1 LGFLI
6 MKFSVK
12 LEEIAKAIEEM
23 RIRGATPIARAA
35 AEALIIE
42 AEESRASTPDE
53 FIKEMDGAA
62 RRLLS
67 TRPTA
72 VSLPNAV
79 RFIMFRVLSAYRRG
93 AGLEDLR
100 KISIEAGREFL
111 RRVDEAKKVIAKI
124 GSKRIVDGD
133 IILTHCN
140 SSAVIAILTE
150 AKRQG
155 KDIKVIATET
165 RPKFQGRLTAMQLAE
180 AGIPVT
186 LIVDSAARFFMK
198 KVDKVFV
205 GADAV
210 ASNGAVVNKIGTS
223 MIALAAKEARV
234 RVFVAAE
241 TYKFS
246 PETII
251 GELIKIEERS
261 PDEVVSKEFLER
273 YPLVSVRNPSF
284 DVTPPDYID
293 LIITEKGIIPPQAAY
308 LIIQSEIS
316 EVGYD
321 DYMRYTTYLEES

>member
-1 LGFLI
+1 
-6 MKFSVK
+6 MRFSAK

-35 AEALIIE
+35 AEALIME
-42 AEESRASTPDE
+42 AEESRASTPEE
-53 FIKEMDGAA
+53 FVKEMDGAA

-72 VSLPNAV
+72 VSLPNAI
-79 RFIMFRVLSAYRRG
+79 RFVMFRILSAYRNG
-93 AGLEDLR
+93 VSVEDLR
-100 KISIEAGREFL
+100 RTAVEAGKEFL
-111 RRVDEAKKVIAKI
+111 KRVDEAKKVIAKI
-124 GSKRIVDGD
+124 GSKRIVSGD
-133 IILTHCN
+133 TILTHCN
-140 SSAVIAILTE
+140 SSAVVAILTE

-155 KDIKVIATET
+155 KDIRVIATET

-251 GELIKIEERS
+251 GELIKIEERN
-261 PDEVVSKEFLER
+261 PEEVIPRGFLDR

-293 LIITEKGIIPPQAAY
+293 LIITEKGAIPPQAAY
-308 LIIQSEIS
+308 ILIQREIS
-316 EVGYD
+316 EIGYE

>member
-1 LGFLI
+1 
-6 MKFSVK
+6 MRFSVK

-35 AEALIIE
+35 AEALVIE

>member
-1 LGFLI
+1 MGSP
-6 MKFSVK
+6 MRFSVK
-12 LEEIAKAIEEM
+12 LEEIAKAIEDM
-23 RIRGATPIARAA
+23 RIRGATPIARAV

-42 AEESRASTPDE
+42 AEESGASTPEE
-53 FIKEMDGAA
+53 FVREMDGAA

-72 VSLPNAV
+72 VSLPNAI
-79 RFIMFRVLSAYRRG
+79 RFIMFRVLSAYRNG
-93 AGLEDLR
+93 VTLDELR
-100 KISIEAGREFL
+100 KTAIDAGREFL

-124 GSKRIVDGD
+124 GSKRIVSGD
-133 IILTHCN
+133 TILTHCN
-140 SSAVIAILTE
+140 SSAVISILME

-198 KVDKVFV
+198 KIDKVFV

-261 PDEVVSKEFLER
+261 PEEVAPREFLER
-273 YPLVSVRNPSF
+273 YPLISVRNPSF

-316 EVGYD
+316 EVGYE
-321 DYMRYTTYLEES
+321 DYMKYTTYLEES

>member
-1 LGFLI
+1 
-6 MKFSVK
+6 MRFSAK

-23 RIRGATPIARAA
+23 HIRGATPIARAA
-35 AEALIIE
+35 AEALIME
-42 AEESRASTPDE
+42 AEESRASTPEE
-53 FIKEMDGAA
+53 FVKEMDGAA

-72 VSLPNAV
+72 VSLPNAI
-79 RFIMFRVLSAYRRG
+79 RFVMFRILSAYRNG
-93 AGLEDLR
+93 VSVEDLR
-100 KISIEAGREFL
+100 RTAVEAGKEFL

-124 GSKRIVDGD
+124 GSKRIVSGD
-133 IILTHCN
+133 TILTHCN
-140 SSAVIAILTE
+140 SSAVVAILTE

-180 AGIPVT
+180 VGIPVT

-261 PDEVVSKEFLER
+261 PEEVIPRGFLER

-293 LIITEKGIIPPQAAY
+293 LIITEKGAIPPQAAY
-308 LIIQSEIS
+308 MIIQSEIS
-316 EVGYD
+316 EIGYE

>member
-1 LGFLI
+1 MGSP
-6 MKFSVK
+6 MRFSVK
-12 LEEIAKAIEEM
+12 LEEIAKAIEDM
-23 RIRGATPIARAA
+23 RIRGATPIARAV

-42 AEESRASTPDE
+42 AEESRASTPEE
-53 FIKEMDGAA
+53 FVREMDGAA

-72 VSLPNAV
+72 VSLPNAI
-79 RFIMFRVLSAYRRG
+79 RFIMFRVLSAYRNG
-93 AGLEDLR
+93 VTLDELR
-100 KISIEAGREFL
+100 KTAIDAGREFL

-124 GSKRIVDGD
+124 GSKRIVSGD
-133 IILTHCN
+133 TILTHCN
-140 SSAVIAILTE
+140 SSAVISILME

-198 KVDKVFV
+198 KIDKVFV

-261 PDEVVSKEFLER
+261 PEEVAPREFLER
-273 YPLVSVRNPSF
+273 YPLISVRNPSF

-316 EVGYD
+316 EVGYE
-321 DYMRYTTYLEES
+321 DYMKYTTYLEES

>member
-1 LGFLI
+1 

>member
-1 LGFLI
+1 
-6 MKFSVK
+6 MRFSAK
-12 LEEIAKAIEEM
+12 LEEIAKAIEDM
-23 RIRGATPIARAA
+23 RIRGATPIARAV
-35 AEALIIE
+35 AEALVSE

-53 FIKEMDGAA
+53 FIREVDGAA

-72 VSLPNAV
+72 VSLPNAI
-79 RFIMFRVLSAYRRG
+79 RFVMLRVLSAYRNG
-93 AGLEDLR
+93 ASIDDLR
-100 KISIEAGREFL
+100 RTAIEAGREFL

-124 GSKRIVDGD
+124 GSKRIVNGD
-133 IILTHCN
+133 TILTHCN

-150 AKRQG
+150 AKHQG

-198 KVDKVFV
+198 KIDKVFV

-210 ASNGAVVNKIGTS
+210 ASNGAVVNKVGTS

-251 GELIKIEERS
+251 GELIKIEERT
-261 PDEVVSKEFLER
+261 PEEVAPREFLEK
-273 YPLVSVRNPSF
+273 YPSISVRNPSF

-316 EVGYD
+316 EVGYE
-321 DYMRYTTYLEES
+321 DYMKYTTYLEES

>member
-1 LGFLI
+1 

-35 AEALIIE
+35 AEALVIE

>member
-1 LGFLI
+1 MVGFT
-6 MKFSVK
+6 SK

-23 RIRGATPIARAA
+23 RIRGATPIAQAA
-35 AEALIIE
+35 AKALILE
-42 AEESRASTPDE
+42 AEESKAKTVKEFVDE
-53 FIKEMDGAA
+53 MEKAA

-79 RFIMFRVLSAYRRG
+79 RHVMFRVLSAYRNG
-93 AGLEDLR
+93 ASLEEIR
-100 KISIEAGREFL
+100 QTAIEAGRSFL
-111 RRVDEAKKVIAKI
+111 RKTMEAKKIIAQI
-124 GSKRIVDGD
+124 GARRIADGD
-133 IILTHCN
+133 TVLTHCN
-140 SSAVIAILTE
+140 SSAAIAVLKE

-155 KDIKVIATET
+155 KNIQVIATET
-165 RPKFQGRLTAMQLAE
+165 RPKFQGRITAMQLAE

-198 KVDKVFV
+198 KIDKVIV

-210 ASNGAVVNKIGTS
+210 AANGAVVNKVGTS
-223 MIALAAKEARV
+223 MIALAAHEARV

-251 GELIKIEERS
+251 GELIKIEER
-261 PDEVVSKEFLER
+261 PPEEVIPRRFVER
-273 YPLVSVRNPSF
+273 FPLVSVRNPSF

-293 LIITEKGIIPPQAAY
+293 LIITEKGVIPPQAAY
-308 LIIQSEIS
+308 LIIQEEIAS
-316 EVGYD
+316 IGYD
-321 DYMRYTTYLEES
+321 DYMKYTTYLEED